1 MANPPQS
8 PPEVDDQ
15 DPSGACDVTLIDAM
29 LSLTPEE
36 RLRLNDRMVQCI
48 QELRHG
54 FAAVRPD
61 DAARTAGDERD

>member
-1 MANPPQS
+1 MANPPHS
-8 PPEVDDQ
+8 PPEFEDL
-15 DPSGACDVTLIDAM
+15 DPVGACDVTLVDAM

-48 QELRHG
+48 HVLRHG